1 MLEQERQN
9 IDRIDR
15 EIVRL
20 FEERTRTVEQV
31 AQVKL
36 TNNLPVLDA
45 SREQLVI
52 EKVQS
57 YLTDP
62 TLSEEIATLYTEIMR
77 LSREH
82 QTAWLAEHNQSL
94 KPS

>member
-57 YLTDP
+57 YLTDT

-82 QTAWLAEHNQSL
+82 QTAWLNEHNKS
-94 KPS
+94 

>member
-77 LSREH
+77 HSREH

-94 KPS
+94 KQS